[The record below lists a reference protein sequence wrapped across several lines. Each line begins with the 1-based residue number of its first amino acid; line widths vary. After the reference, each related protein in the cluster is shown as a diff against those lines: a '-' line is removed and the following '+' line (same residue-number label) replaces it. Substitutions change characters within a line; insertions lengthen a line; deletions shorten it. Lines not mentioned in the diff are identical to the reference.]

1 MSENHENFIDTEGM
15 DLDLLR
21 SLIAQ
26 QALPECLDQAYMT
39 KEDWDAFHADMQ
51 AMPVELPTDAEILAM
66 AGLRD

>member
-1 MSENHENFIDTEGM
+1 M

-26 QALPECLDQAYMT
+26 QVLPEDLDPAYMT

-51 AMPVELPTDAEILAM
+51 ARPIDLPTDAEILAM
-66 AGLRD
+66 ARAAGLTDLPF